1 MNILAIETSSQI
13 CAAAI
18 IADERLLAEY
28 RSNIKNV
35 HATMLFH
42 QIEHILNDVSLTP
55 SMLSGIAVSIGPG
68 SFTGLRIGL
77 SAAKGI
83 AFADHLP
90 LLAVPSL
97 ESLIAGVSIEHGCFS
112 VVRKARAEEYY
123 FAVYDR
129 SQWIDTLTQDVQVL
143 SMANIIQVLLPPC
156 FLAGD
161 VDAFRSVISPS
172 SGCTILPEHLT
183 LPSAFQV
190 ARIGMSRLKA
200 KQFLDFDNSEPMYF
214 QEFVAAK
221 PRAVVLQ

>member
-1 MNILAIETSSQI
+1 MNILAIETSSQV
-13 CAAAI
+13 CAVAVTT
-18 IADERLLAEY
+18 DERLVAEY
-28 RSNIKNV
+28 RTNIKNV
-35 HATMLFH
+35 HAAMLFQ
-42 QIEHILNDVSLTP
+42 QIDRVLHDAALTP
-55 SMLSGIAVSIGPG
+55 SQLSGIAVSIGPG

-97 ESLIAGVSIEHGCFS
+97 ESLIAGVPIEQGCFS

-129 SQWIDTLTQDVQVL
+129 SQWIDNVTQDVHVL
-143 SMANIIQVLLPPC
+143 SVENIIQGLPTPC

-161 VDAFRSVISPS
+161 VEAFRSIMPAS
-172 SGCTILPEHLT
+172 SECTILPEHIT

-200 KQFLDFDNSEPMYF
+200 KQFLDLDSSEPMYF
-214 QEFVAAK
+214 QEFIAAK
-221 PRAVVLQ
+221 PRAVVL